1 MIARETARQ
10 FLISTITAG
19 KEPQPETVTA
29 LERLLQD
36 TGDEQYRKA
45 LEFAKQT
52 FVEEQDKFF
61 DLLTNEMI
69 RVGASAEDE

>member
-1 MIARETARQ
+1 MNARNTARQ
-10 FLISTITAG
+10 FLISNVTAG
-19 KEPQPETVTA
+19 NEPPPEMVTA